1 MTRYNHLIDEKIV
14 DELYKK
20 GTRTASDFYD
30 LLNKSYPGISWTT
43 VLKQHL
49 MRLCDVGIIK
59 KSSVPR
65 PNNEKS
71 YSLTPA
77 AEFQLE
83 YDIFQGVKSKSED
96 PAKKEETHQ
105 NKYRK
110 ILTLLLLQAASGSS
124 CWKVMQKI
132 EPGLVGRRNPETG
145 RHEWLESSNE
155 KGVTVLDIVQSR
167 DHSND
172 GLFSHINF
180 NESDVDRCYDK
191 LVKDD
196 KELSNII
203 VRYHR
208 DNGETAFGIKDDM
221 LCNLIRCCSSLLS
234 VDRIEDTLKLVI
246 LKSYKS
252 LCSTSLKSVRQSR
265 FIHDVFEWYIS
276 LFGQKRFNLLY
287 AKTRV
292 LQMKCRLNNEVT
304 FRRLDL
310 RAFCDTHEY
319 GLSNEDKYNRLYDM
333 MVKEEETI
341 IADESSRLRKRKRK
355 EEKKKL
361 KELIQSIE
369 EQIRSGD
376 ESILHTYHCRILCD
390 KYEAGYPEKY
400 TDFVG
405 NMSDMSD
412 RYSHLRDI
420 VIDICY
426 PEFLRKEH
434 KHNPELI
441 KYVKSLPAPGG
452 ISK

>member
-1 MTRYNHLIDEKIV
+1 MTRYNHQIDEKIV

-43 VLKQHL
+43 VFKQHL
-49 MRLCDVGIIK
+49 IRLCDVGIIK
-59 KSSVPR
+59 KSCVPR
-65 PNNEKS
+65 PNNEKG

-83 YDIFQGVKSKSED
+83 YDIFEGVESKRED
-96 PAKKEETHQ
+96 PAKKEETQQ

-124 CWKVMQKI
+124 RWKVTRKF

-155 KGVTVLDIVQSR
+155 KGVTASDIVQSR

-172 GLFSHINF
+172 GLFSHVDF
-180 NESDVDRCYDK
+180 NESDVDRCYNK

-196 KELSNII
+196 KQLSNII

-208 DNGETAFGIKDDM
+208 DNGETAFGIKDDI
-221 LCNLIRCCSSLLS
+221 LCNLIRGCSSLLA

-252 LCSTSLKSVRQSR
+252 LCSSSLKSIRQSR
-265 FIHDVFEWYIS
+265 FIHDAFEWYIS

-287 AKTRV
+287 AKMRV
-292 LQMKCRLNNEVT
+292 LQMKCRLNNEDT

-310 RAFCDTHEY
+310 RAFRDTREH
-319 GLSNEDKYNRLYDM
+319 GLSNEEMYNRIYVM
-333 MVKEEETI
+333 TVKEEETI
-341 IADESSRLRKRKRK
+341 IAAESSRLRKKRRK

-361 KELIQSIE
+361 NELIRSIA
-369 EQIRSGD
+369 EQITMND
-376 ESILHTYHCRILCD
+376 EYILHTYHCRVLCD

-400 TDFVG
+400 YDFVR
-405 NMSDMSD
+405 NMSD

-420 VIDICY
+420 VINICY

-434 KHNPELI
+434 KRNPELI
-441 KYVKSLPAPGG
+441 KYVNSLPAA
-452 ISK
+452 INSKTTD